1 MSPSIAWILPAIAGF
16 LFIGAILIPY
26 GSGAPGLILND
37 PDNYMRLA
45 QVRDWL
51 AGQSWWDVTQYR
63 VNPPEGLTMHWSRMA
78 DLPVAAAIKIWE
90 VIIGRDDAEWLA
102 VSTVPPALL
111 LAACCCL
118 ARAGHNLFGIRA
130 AIFAIVVAAWTP
142 QFMAEFIPGRID
154 HHGLQVLLL
163 AASLAAISGEE
174 RVRNGIIAAFA
185 ASASLVIGLEAA
197 PYYVI
202 IALWLVGRWALNGAR
217 HHSMMLGFAG
227 GMAFCLAAMYL
238 LTVPPSDWARATYD
252 EAGRGHF
259 AIIVCTA
266 AVLTVLAYKAD
277 LSTLTRVKI
286 LVFVSAIGAALL
298 LTFPEVARPP
308 YDDVDPLMQRL
319 WIDNIIETK
328 SFVDVWNTSP
338 FEAIAGIQTP
348 IFLILALA
356 MLAIGGAR
364 KDLSIL
370 LALLVIVGLGVRIWQ
385 YRGGAIASIPL
396 IVASGWVLAAAWKKW
411 REGGGVIPFA
421 ISLVLLNGSI
431 LTSVAMI
438 NERKTEP
445 AKLADNAKDTSC
457 EKELAAASL
466 NTFPAGLVLA
476 PIGLGGP
483 ILVRSHHSVVTA
495 SNHRNYEP
503 NRKAFL
509 AFLAEPDSALRQI
522 SALKIDY
529 VLFCRNGETDILVDE
544 ARNGLA
550 NLLSRGEAPDW
561 LTLVQKPKIGTLRF
575 YRVKPTR

>member
-1 MSPSIAWILPAIAGF
+1 MFMLAV
-16 LFIGAILIPY
+16 LIPY

-51 AGQSWWDVTQYR
+51 GGQSWWDVTQYR
-63 VNPPEGLTMHWSRMA
+63 INPPEGLTMHWSRIG
-78 DLPVAAAIKIWE
+78 DLPVAVALKFWEAIVGPE
-90 VIIGRDDAEWLA
+90 DAEWLA

-130 AIFAIVVAAWTP
+130 AIFAIVAAAWSP
-142 QFMAEFIPGRID
+142 HFMAEFVPGRID

-163 AASLAAISGEE
+163 AVALAAITGQE
-174 RVRNGIIAAFA
+174 RGWNGIIAASA
-185 ASASLVIGLEAA
+185 ASASLVVGLEAA

-202 IALWLVGRWALNGAR
+202 IALWIVGRWAFNGAR
-217 HHSMMLGFAG
+217 HQSMMLGFAA
-227 GMAFCLAAMYL
+227 GMAVSLAVIYL
-238 LTVPPSDWARATYD
+238 TTIPPSDWARATYD
-252 EAGRGHF
+252 EVGRGHLS
-259 AIIVCTA
+259 IIVCTA
-266 AVLTVLAYKAD
+266 SLLAGLAYKSD
-277 LSTLTRVKI
+277 LSTLTRLKI
-286 LVFVSAIGAALL
+286 LLFVSIVGAALL

-338 FEAIAGIQTP
+338 FEALAGIQVP
-348 IFLILALA
+348 IVLIIALA
-356 MLAIGGAR
+356 MLAKGGAR
-364 KDLSIL
+364 KDLALL
-370 LALLVIVGLGVRIWQ
+370 LALLLIVGLGIRIWQ
-385 YRGGAIASIPL
+385 YRGGAIASVPS

-431 LTSVAMI
+431 LTSVAMA
-438 NERKTEP
+438 NERKTET
-445 AKLADNAKDTSC
+445 AKLAENANDTSC
-457 EKELAAASL
+457 EKELATGSL
-466 NTFPAGLVLA
+466 NKLPAGLVLA
-476 PIGLGGP
+476 PIGLSGP

-503 NRKAFL
+503 NRKAFE
-509 AFLAEPDSALRQI
+509 AFLAKPDSAKRQI
-522 SALKIDY
+522 GALKIDY
-529 VLFCRNGETDILVDE
+529 VLFCRNGETDVLVKE
-544 ARNGLA
+544 APIGLVG
-550 NLLSRGEAPDW
+550 LLSRGETPDW
-561 LTLVQKPKIGTLRF
+561 LTLVEKPKSGTLRF